1 MVNLNYLEMDIQ
13 YLPFNCPGNIKARA
27 VNVLKNEGINKIK
40 DLTKLNIENL
50 LRLPNC
56 GRKTTSVIANL
67 IEKYVKEN
75 IEINGIGK
83 NIITLNSNLSLKQ
96 LLTRLSL
103 IENID
108 LSTLSKL
115 SKLYNYDPDN
125 FKCLIMNLEEKG
137 YKNDKA

>member
-1 MVNLNYLEMDIQ
+1 MVNLNYLEMDVE
-13 YLPFNCPGNIKARA
+13 YLPFNCPENIKARA

-40 DLTKLNIENL
+40 DLTKLNTGNL

-56 GRKTTSVIANL
+56 GKKTTSVITNL

-96 LLTRLSL
+96 FLTRLSL

-108 LSTLSKL
+108 LSTLNKL

-137 YKNDKA
+137 YKNGKA